1 MLNDLGMLYRTVK
14 IEDLWK
20 LTNFQPNDSQRESI
34 LHTEGPLFLTA
45 GPGSGKTKVLL
56 WRTLNLLV
64 FHGVK
69 PEEIFLSTFTEKASL
84 QLKNGLRAL
93 LGLVTNE
100 TGQPFDI
107 SKMALGTVHS
117 ICQSII
123 VDRRFSKDGARKH
136 PPLLM
141 DALSQYFK
149 LYNRSYWTSL
159 CSAGGFAEE
168 SAANSEINKYFIGIE
183 SVSRH
188 NAVANVIG
196 LFNRFSEENL
206 KPATYQT
213 SDATLNK
220 MLKMYGAYLD
230 DLDSHPLVKQ
240 VDFSLLQKLAYD
252 QIISLD
258 EASSVYKHIII
269 DEYQDTNAIQEKIF
283 FSLAKGNRNICV
295 VGDDDQA
302 LYRFRGATVENLVE
316 FEDRCL
322 EAIGVKPK
330 RIDLDINYRSRK
342 NIVDTYTRF
351 INLSD
356 WTKEKPL
363 QGYYRIHDKNIKA
376 HSTDIRP
383 SVIVS
388 SHTRADNVYREL
400 AEFVYKLK
408 LNGKIEDYSQCAFL
422 FPALKNNV
430 RVDGFRQAF
439 KAVNEDFKLIGTPN
453 ELRIYAPRAGR
464 FLEVDEAMAVWG
476 LMLLVF
482 ERPHYGDTQNQSLK
496 QFRQWMFDCIS
507 CANKLCSEDPL
518 LKQYITERK
527 VELALITKDYEI
539 LLKVANKD
547 KLSIKD
553 PFKYSMIRTFAEAS
567 GLSAKGKKNLSNKF
581 FTDIVRK
588 RESEGNPFT
597 IEYIINRS
605 TSVDWSVLDLFYQLN
620 GFRYFRGM
628 YALAQ
633 NGIDEGPVCNLGLI
647 TQYLSRFM
655 EEYSP
660 IITASY
666 ISAEKFSHS
675 LFSSY
680 TYALYR
686 LGEAEYE
693 DAEDPFPK
701 GRISFLTIHQSKG
714 LEFPVVIMGSV
725 DKRERASDP
734 KELIVRE
741 LLQKEGEPLE
751 KISKFDNMRMFY
763 VALSR
768 AKNLLVLPRIATTR
782 SENSVPRAD
791 QLYATDEF
799 KTFFTSNDLTEIP
812 DFDMSTL
819 PDTAFEKENL
829 GKSYSY
835 TADYLNYEKCPR
847 QYMIMRK
854 YGFVSSRSQTM
865 LFGSLVHQTIE
876 DLHHLLINER
886 KKAKAE

>member
-1 MLNDLGMLYRTVK
+1 MLSKLLS
-14 IEDLWK
+14 IEHLWK
-20 LTNFQPNDSQRESI
+20 LRNFQPNDSQQDAI
-34 LHTEGPLFLTA
+34 LYTDGPLFLTA
-45 GPGSGKTKVLL
+45 GPGSGKTRVLL

-69 PEEIFLSTFTEKASL
+69 PEDILLSTFTEKAAL
-84 QLKNGLRAL
+84 QLKDGLRTL
-93 LGLVTNE
+93 LGVVTNE

-123 VDRRFSKDGARKH
+123 TDRRFSQGGARKH

-149 LYNRSYWTSL
+149 LYNRRYWTQL
-159 CSAGGFAEE
+159 CLAGGFADENT
-168 SAANSEINKYFIGIE
+168 AILEINGYFGN
-183 SVSRH
+183 SSAQYGPSQSRH
-188 NAVANVIG
+188 TAVTEVISV
-196 LFNRFSEENL
+196 FNRFSEESLN
-206 KPATYQT
+206 PDTCQT
-213 SDATLNK
+213 SDATLTK
-220 MLKMYGAYLD
+220 MLRMYRAYLY
-230 DLDSHPLVKQ
+230 DLNSHPLIKQ
-240 VDFSLLQKLAYD
+240 VDFSLLQKLAHD
-252 QIISLD
+252 QIISLE
-258 EASSVYKHIII
+258 EAASVYKHVII

-283 FSLAKGNRNICV
+283 FSLAKGNKNICV

-322 EAIGVKPK
+322 NAIGVKPK

-342 NIVDTYTRF
+342 GIVDTYTGF
-351 INLSD
+351 INIAD
-356 WTKEKPL
+356 WKKDKPL
-363 QGYYRIHDKNIKA
+363 SGHYRIHDKNIKA
-376 HSTDIRP
+376 HSTDTQT
-383 SVIVS
+383 SVVAS

-400 AEFVYKLK
+400 AEFVYQLK

-422 FPALKNNV
+422 FPAMKNNV
-430 RVDGFRQAF
+430 RVDGFRRAF
-439 KAVNEDFKLIGTPN
+439 EAVNEDFHLIGTPN
-453 ELRIYAPRAGR
+453 ELKIYAPRAGR
-464 FLEVDEAMAVWG
+464 FLEVDEARAIWG
-476 LMLLVF
+476 LMLLIF
-482 ERPHYGDTQNQSLK
+482 ERPHYGQTQNRSLIE
-496 QFRQWMFDCIS
+496 FRQWMFDCIGF
-507 CANKLCSEDPL
+507 ATHLCNEDTL
-518 LKQYITERK
+518 LKQYVADRK
-527 VELALITKDYEI
+527 ADLALIAKDYEI
-539 LLKVANKD
+539 LLKVTSKA
-547 KLSIKD
+547 KLNIKD
-553 PFKYSMIRTFAEAS
+553 AFKYSMIRTFAEAS

-588 RESEGNPFT
+588 RELEGNPFT

-620 GFRYFRGM
+620 GFRHFRDM

-633 NGIDEGPVCNLGLI
+633 NGLDEGPVCNLGLI
-647 TQYLSRFM
+647 TQYISRFM

-660 IITASY
+660 VITASY
-666 ISAEKFSHS
+666 MSEDKFSHS

-714 LEFPVVIMGSV
+714 LEFPVVVLGSV
-725 DKRERASDP
+725 DKRERAADQ

-741 LLQKEGEPLE
+741 LLEKEGEPLE

-768 AKNLLVLPRIATTR
+768 AKNLLVLPRITTTR
-782 SENSVPRAD
+782 SENSVPRPD

-799 KTFFTSNDLTEIP
+799 KTLFTSNSLTAIP
-812 DFDMSTL
+812 DFDINTL
-819 PDTAFEKENL
+819 PSAAFEKEDL

-835 TADYLNYEKCPR
+835 TADYLQYVKCPR

-854 YGFVSSRSQTM
+854 YGFVASRSQTM

-886 KKAKAE
+886 KTAATV

>member
-1 MLNDLGMLYRTVK
+1 MGYKQTTIDK
-14 IEDLWK
+14 LWK
-20 LTNFQPNDSQRESI
+20 LKGFIPNDSQREAI
-34 LHTEGPLFLTA
+34 LHTDGPLFLTA
-45 GPGSGKTKVLL
+45 GPGSGKTRVLL

-64 FHGVK
+64 FQNVR
-69 PEEIFLSTFTEKASL
+69 PEEIFLSTFTEKAAL
-84 QLKNGLRAL
+84 QLKDGLRSL

-117 ICQSII
+117 ICQGII
-123 VDRRFSKDGARKH
+123 SDRRFSEGGARRH
-136 PPLLM
+136 PPILM

-149 LYNRSYWTSL
+149 LYNRSYWTNL
-159 CSAGGFAEE
+159 CTVGGFADENT
-168 SAANSEINKYFIGIE
+168 SNIEINHYFIGFA
-183 SVSRH
+183 SQSRH
-188 NAVANVIG
+188 NAVSSVIG
-196 LFNRFSEENL
+196 LFNRFSEESL
-206 KPATYQT
+206 DPATCKT
-213 SDATLNK
+213 SDVTLTK
-220 MLKMYGAYLD
+220 LLRMYSAYLE
-230 DLDSHPLVKQ
+230 DLNSHPLIKQ

-252 QIISLD
+252 QINCLED
-258 EASSVYKHIII
+258 AASVYKHVII

-283 FSLAKGNRNICV
+283 FNLAKGNQNICV

-316 FEDRCL
+316 FESRCL
-322 EAIGVKPK
+322 NAIGVKAK

-342 NIVDTYTRF
+342 NIVDAYTNF
-351 INLSD
+351 INIAD
-356 WTKEKPL
+356 WRKEKPMT
-363 QGYYRIHDKNIKA
+363 GFYRINDKNIKA
-376 HSTDIRP
+376 NSVDAQP

-388 SHTRADNVYREL
+388 SHAKAENVYREI
-400 AEFVYKLK
+400 AEFIYKLK
-408 LNGKIEDYSQCAFL
+408 VNGKIDDYCQCAFL
-422 FPALKNNV
+422 FPAMKNNV
-430 RVDGFRQAF
+430 RVEGYQRAF
-439 KAVNEDFKLIGTPN
+439 EAVNEQYRLVGTPS

-464 FLEVDEAMAVWG
+464 FLEVDEARAVWG

-482 ERPHYGDTQNQSLK
+482 GRPHYGDTQNQSLR
-496 QFRQWMFDCIS
+496 QFRQWMLDCIMY
-507 CANKLCSEDPL
+507 ATQLCNDDPM
-518 LKQYITERK
+518 LKQYVADRK
-527 VELALITKDYEI
+527 ADLALIAKDYEI
-539 LLKVANKD
+539 LMKVVSKGKLNVKD
-547 KLSIKD
+547 A
-553 PFKYSMIRTFAEAS
+553 FKYSMIRAFAEAP
-567 GLSAKGKKNLSNKF
+567 GLSEKGKKNISNKF

-588 RESEGNPFT
+588 RELDGKPFT

-620 GFRYFRGM
+620 AFRHFRDM

-633 NGIDEGPVCNLGLI
+633 NGLDEGPICNLGLI

-666 ISAEKFSHS
+666 LNEDKFAHS

-714 LEFPVVIMGSV
+714 LEFPVVVLGSV
-725 DKRERASDP
+725 DKRERAADQ
-734 KELIVRE
+734 KELVVRE
-741 LLQKEGEPLE
+741 LLNKDGEPLDR
-751 KISKFDNMRMFY
+751 IAKFDNMRMFY

-768 AKNLLVLPRIATTR
+768 AKNLLVLPRITTTR
-782 SENSVPRAD
+782 SENVTPRPD

-799 KTFFTSNDLTEIP
+799 KTFFAANNIPAIP
-812 DFDMSTL
+812 DFDVSSL
-819 PDTAFEKENL
+819 PDELFEKEEL

-835 TADYLNYEKCPR
+835 TADYLHYIRCPR
-847 QYMIMRK
+847 QYMILRK
-854 YGFVSSRSQTM
+854 YGFVASRSQTM

-886 KKAKAE
+886 KKAPAVL